1 MAEKK
6 PSIKDVA
13 SRAGVSYTTVSHVIN
28 KTRYVSPE
36 VEARVREAM
45 SELNYRRNII
55 ARSLRKS
62 RSKVIGIIVP
72 SLLYDFYVRVI
83 NGLEEEL
90 YKQHYNISLACSKE
104 DPDVERSQIAMFAS
118 WQVDGIVVAPTG
130 QSFAAANPGGLC
142 DCPVVCIDRIPSDV
156 ATDSVETN
164 CREVSREIVRV
175 LVQKG
180 HRDIAFATCR
190 PDLYPSFERM
200 EGYREVQREMCLP
213 EREPYILNPTLEDG
227 EHLAQSVLEQGKIT
241 ALLIDN
247 LELTVGALRYFSK
260 TKVDIPGRMA
270 VVGYD
275 DSIWANVIAPP
286 LTAVHQNAEEF
297 GRQAARLLL
306 DRIERPETNPRRL
319 VLKGEVIWRA
329 TT

>member
-1 MAEKK
+1 MTEKK

-36 VEARVREAM
+36 VEARVRAAM

-55 ARSLRKS
+55 AQSLRKN
-62 RSKVIGIIVP
+62 RSKAIGIIVP
-72 SLLYDFYVRVI
+72 SLSYDFYVRVI
-83 NGLEEEL
+83 NGIEEEL
-90 YKQHYNISLACSKE
+90 YKHHYNISLACSKE
-104 DPDVERSQIAMFAS
+104 DPDVERNQIAMFAS

-164 CREVSREIVRV
+164 CREVSREIVRT

-190 PDLYPSFERM
+190 PDLYPSYERM
-200 EGYREVQREMCLP
+200 EGYKELQREMCLP
-213 EREPYILNPTLEDG
+213 VHEPYVLEPTLEDG
-227 EHLAQSVLEQGKIT
+227 EMLAKRVLEQGKIT

-247 LELTVGALRYFSK
+247 LQLTVGAMRYFSK
-260 TKVDIPGRMA
+260 MKVDIPRRMA
-270 VVGYD
+270 VASYD

-286 LTAVHQNAEEF
+286 LTAVHQDAEEF
-297 GRQAARLLL
+297 GRQAARLLM
-306 DRIERPETNPRRL
+306 DRIESPDMNSRRL
-319 VLKGEVIWRA
+319 VLKGDVIWRS